1 MLLLTLLAC
10 GIDLPLQPTGD
21 WATLPLTAVDAGD
34 GQTLAEFVDTELT
47 RSLDVDW
54 SFLNLAGLPA
64 DTIGVTPRVVD
75 TAGSCEID
83 DAGLPTSCSFWA
95 EVAVTSG
102 SGWWEYSSRNL
113 VSWAPG
119 ELRYSFS
126 DDVPLDADQVA
137 LIAAG
142 VADDGFTFSGDSVS
156 FCVWR
161 GADGS
166 GVGLPKGAQRN
177 VVQIDGTEG
186 TTPEGAV
193 LAADDTVDAD

>member
-34 GQTLAEFVDTELT
+34 GQTLAEF
-47 RSLDVDW
+47 
-54 SFLNLAGLPA
+54 
-64 DTIGVTPRVVD
+64 VD

-166 GVGLPKGAQRN
+166 GVGLPMGAQRN